1 MTVRYSSLV
10 FCLVMVLGT
19 AWGAWGADAEIS
31 PATQDCLGC
40 HEQATPALVAD
51 WKSSRHFTTSPEQ
64 ALQKAEGER
73 RMSVAEAPKSA
84 AGYAVGC
91 AECHLLNP
99 DDHKDSFDHEGQP
112 VHVVVTPKDCSACH
126 PVEAEQYQLNK
137 MSRAFGNLDA
147 NALYQDLVLNIN
159 GVATWQEGHLA
170 FAKPEPDTNAQSC
183 YYCHGTKVEVIGT
196 VTRETDFGEFEFP
209 VLGGWPNQGVGRIN
223 PDGSLGSCAACHT
236 RHQFAVKVARQ
247 PYTCSQCHKGPDVPA
262 YKVYEVSKHGNLFA
276 SLKSDWN
283 LDAVP
288 WTAGRDFS
296 APTCAVCHVSQV
308 ANTEGDVVAK
318 RTHQM
323 NDRLPWR
330 LLGLIYAHPQ
340 PKSPDTS
347 IIVNKAGL
355 PLPTELTGEPVA
367 EFLIDQKTME
377 SRTEAMKGVCRACHT
392 QGWVDGHWNLMEHTI
407 KTTNDLTLA
416 GTRIMSEAWDKG
428 AAKGTAAGASIF
440 DEPLERLWVEQW
452 LFYGNSTRLSAAMS
466 GTDYG
471 VFDNGRW
478 YMSKTLAE
486 MAERLEQKLKE
497 KE

>member
-1 MTVRYSSLV
+1 MS
-10 FCLVMVLGT
+10 MVLGP
-19 AWGAWGADAEIS
+19 AWGALGAEAEIS
-31 PATQDCLGC
+31 PATQDCLVC

-51 WKSSRHFTTSPEQ
+51 WKASRHFKTSPEQ
-64 ALQKAEGER
+64 ALLKGAEER
-73 RMSVAEAPKSA
+73 RMSASTVPESLAK
-84 AGYAVGC
+84 YVVGC

-99 DDHKDSFDHEGQP
+99 GDHKDTFEHEGQQ
-112 VHVVVTPKDCSACH
+112 VHVVVTPKDCATCH
-126 PVEAEQYQLNK
+126 PVEDQQYQQNK

-147 NALYQDLVLNIN
+147 NALYQDLILRIN
-159 GVATWQEGHLA
+159 GVITWQEGRLA
-170 FAKPEPDTNAQSC
+170 QAKPDAATNAQSC
-183 YYCHGTKVEVIGT
+183 YYCHGTRVEVTGT

-209 VLGGWPNQGVGRIN
+209 VLAGWPNQGVGRVN
-223 PDGSLGSCAACHT
+223 PDNSLGSCAACHT
-236 RHQFAVKVARQ
+236 RHQFAVKMARQ

-276 SLKSDWN
+276 SFKADWN

-308 ANTEGDVVAK
+308 MNTEGVEVAK

-355 PLPTELTGEPVA
+355 PLPTELTGEPVS
-367 EFLIDQKTME
+367 EFLIDQATLE
-377 SRTEAMKGVCRACHT
+377 SRTAAMQGVCRACHT
-392 QGWVDGHWNLMEHTI
+392 QGWVEGHWNLLDQTI
-407 KTTNDLTLA
+407 KTTNELTLTS
-416 GTRIMSEAWDKG
+416 TRIMTEAWDKG
-428 AAKGTAAGASIF
+428 GATGAGAGGSIF

-452 LFYGNSTRLSAAMS
+452 LFYANSTRLSAAMS

-478 YMSKTLAE
+478 YMSKTLEE
-486 MAERLEQKLKE
+486 MAERLEQKLKA